1 MQRLFYAL
9 VIWGSTCIILH
20 ASEGH
25 DSIYKL
31 DALNMSVPVAVVKP
45 LVHIPERQT
54 AETTRARTEV
64 DASLLFQAQS
74 APLLPFYESYDASQ
88 FYDRMR
94 RQLNTVHEYSKP
106 ETPQENKKLAA
117 ADGAF
122 TISKKLEEA
131 WERLKADYQE
141 SEEKYRLLNLYYGA
155 RYVDRP

>member
-1 MQRLFYAL
+1 MQRLFCAL

-31 DALNMSVPVAVVKP
+31 DVLNVSAPDAVVVP
-45 LVHIPERQT
+45 LICFPEQQT
-54 AETTRARTEV
+54 AETTRERTEV

-74 APLLPFYESYDASQ
+74 APLIPFYESYDASQ
-88 FYDRMR
+88 FYDQMR
-94 RQLNTVHEYSKP
+94 RQLNMVHEYINP

-122 TISKKLEEA
+122 TISKKLEAA
-131 WERLKADYQE
+131 WERLKSDYQE
-141 SEEKYRLLNLYYGA
+141 SAEKYRLLNLYYGA

>member
-1 MQRLFYAL
+1 ML
-9 VIWGSTCIILH
+9 
-20 ASEGH
+20 
-25 DSIYKL
+25 
-31 DALNMSVPVAVVKP
+31 KP
-45 LVHIPERQT
+45 LLTLVFCCACSSLFADDVSQSVYEMDSFETPVLNTIVEPLIRIPEQPT

-94 RQLNTVHEYSKP
+94 RQLNTVHEYYNP

-117 ADGAF
+117 SDGAF

>member
-1 MQRLFYAL
+1 MQRLFCAL
-9 VIWGSTCIILH
+9 VLWGFSCTLLN
-20 ASEGH
+20 ATEGYE
-25 DSIYKL
+25 SIYKL
-31 DALNMSVPVAVVKP
+31 DAFDMSVPAAVVKP
-45 LVHIPERQT
+45 LIHIPEQQT
-54 AETTRARTEV
+54 AETTRERTEV

-94 RQLNTVHEYSKP
+94 RQLNTVHEYFNP

-122 TISKKLEEA
+122 TISKKLEAA

-141 SEEKYRLLNLYYGA
+141 SEEKYRLLNLYHGA
-155 RYVDRP
+155 RHR

>member
-1 MQRLFYAL
+1 MQRLFCAL

-31 DALNMSVPVAVVKP
+31 DVLNVSAPDAVVVP
-45 LVHIPERQT
+45 LICFPEQPT
-54 AETTRARTEV
+54 AETPRERNDV
-64 DASLLFQAQS
+64 DVSLLFQAQS
-74 APLLPFYESYDASQ
+74 VPLLPFYESYDASQ

-94 RQLNTVHEYSKP
+94 YLNAGLECVMPRKKHE
-106 ETPQENKKLAA
+106 ETKLAA

-122 TISKKLEEA
+122 TISKKLEAA
-131 WERLKADYQE
+131 WERLKSDYQE